1 DFILLHIVSYGDGL
15 IWGRTLQHL
24 VFRQVFL
31 LEMADEV
38 QKDRWHYQ
46 EPDMVRR
53 RKPGAVGKL
62 PFGPEE
68 HS

>member
-1 DFILLHIVSYGDGL
+1 GFLSFAHIVSYGDGL

-31 LEMADEV
+31 LLETADEV

-53 RKPGAVGKL
+53 RKPGAV
-62 PFGPEE
+62 
-68 HS
+68 